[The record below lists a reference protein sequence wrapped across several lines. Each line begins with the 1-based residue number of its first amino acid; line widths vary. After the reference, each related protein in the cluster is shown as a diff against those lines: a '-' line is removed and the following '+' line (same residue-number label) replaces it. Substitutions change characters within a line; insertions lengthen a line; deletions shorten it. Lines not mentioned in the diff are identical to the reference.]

1 MVISKLYRMV
11 ESKVDKDENAP
22 QTSVKNNKKSRIDP
36 EDLNKVFYFQPEDE
50 IIEKGFFFFFFFL
63 NKKVLTILNEILL
76 IIIF

>member
-1 MVISKLYRMV
+1 MV

-50 IIEKGFFFFFFFL
+50 IIEKVFFFL